1 MSGSHSL
8 LTVLK
13 HFASF
18 LLLWRCWSLLLW
30 LLVVLVRLVVVVIL
44 VFVAGRG
51 VSVVDVVVALGV
63 IV

>member
-1 MSGSHSL
+1 M
-8 LTVLK
+8 
-13 HFASF
+13 
-18 LLLWRCWSLLLW
+18 LW

>member
-8 LTVLK
+8 RTVLK

-30 LLVVLVRLVVVVIL
+30 LLVVLVVLVVVIL

-51 VSVVDVVVALGV
+51 VSVVDVVVALGA